1 MGCNENFGTGPKME
15 RGSKFSLRNLA
26 RQGKSFPHGCFKM
39 SDCGAASSDD
49 KRALI
54 EAVHTYLT
62 DGRYPDRCGEPKKC
76 TIRKKSKSFVIKD
89 GVLFYKKRT
98 KEGVS

>member
-1 MGCNENFGTGPKME
+1 MPSSPKEYISPWFTVALQSCNENFGTGPKME

-26 RQGKSFPHGCFKM
+26 RQGKSFPRGCFKM

-54 EAVHTYLT
+54 EAVHIYFT
-62 DGRYPDRCGEPKKC
+62 DGRYPDRCGEPK
-76 TIRKKSKSFVIKD
+76 SN
-89 GVLFYKKRT
+89 
-98 KEGVS
+98 GVSLLHS